1 MAKAPHENGS
11 DSEGRKLGE
20 QNGLDTRNPAVLKN
34 AFTFFELLK
43 TFGFHEISG
52 ISIVNLLVILL
63 FTSQDQKHENLLAN
77 YPSSPSRKRCELGV
91 AHSSGMCSVEAKV
104 LSSPPGKYGRKA
116 ET

>member
-52 ISIVNLLVILL
+52 ISIVNLLVHT
-63 FTSQDQKHENLLAN
+63 TSRGKERSQTNQDSLAN
-77 YPSSPSRKRCELGV
+77 YPSSPSRKLCKLGV
-91 AHSSGMCSVEAKV
+91 A
-104 LSSPPGKYGRKA
+104 
-116 ET
+116 